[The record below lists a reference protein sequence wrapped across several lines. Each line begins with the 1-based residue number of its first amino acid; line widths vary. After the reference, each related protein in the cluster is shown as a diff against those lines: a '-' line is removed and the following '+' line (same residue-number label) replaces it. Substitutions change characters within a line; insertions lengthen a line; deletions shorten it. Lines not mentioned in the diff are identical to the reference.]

1 MHPGGQVRQAYAGT
15 SAAPEEPKIRFFHSV
30 RQKLLLLVTVLAL
43 LPLAG
48 LSIFSYVAGGNQIR
62 DRIRFSL
69 EKMAQDTADKMDLLL
84 RAKKEELHSMAT
96 TSPLVLRHASPP
108 GWDRMIPLLNNY
120 CFNHE
125 GYDALLVVDA
135 TGAVVAVNTTDRD
148 MAPIPRARLERVLG
162 RNISEFPEE
171 RRLFAAS
178 IQGQHS
184 HADWYASAI
193 AGALCDYEDEDG
205 SHRYNIALSEPFR
218 DPATREITGVW
229 INIVNWSLFQNVLDN
244 VELDLAGM
252 ELPTGFGF
260 LTAGDANTVIGH
272 RDRKNRPGSASPA
285 DAYGARFTE
294 DFGILALGDA
304 VRNRQRGS
312 GYRMPDGARKLAGI
326 APVSDTAFGWNVGVE
341 VDETDILRP
350 LRKLGFWLA
359 LTTGALAL
367 PVVFFTW
374 MTARRITLS
383 LRALIRSARTM
394 ARGNFRQR
402 VPLRSSDELGILAAT
417 FNEMGDALSAR
428 EVQLQEL
435 TRNLEA
441 MVRERTL
448 ELENSHEALKRAYFD
463 LQSAQEQLVQTEK
476 MASLG
481 QLVSGIAHEIKN
493 PLNFIYGNTG
503 FLGEYTEKLQ
513 SLVEGLDRL
522 PSLSDEDREEIARR
536 KEEIHYAFIKE
547 DLKILIGNFAEGAHR
562 INTIVSD
569 LRTFSRM
576 DTDAVSDVDLH
587 ASIEMSLNLLRN
599 QYRNRIE
606 IHKEY
611 GDLPRIQGYAGKLNQ
626 VMMNLLSNAFA
637 AVREKGDVW
646 IRTRRQG
653 DGVEIEI
660 EDNGVG
666 IPAENLKRIFE
677 PFFTTKPVGQGTGL
691 GLSISYGIIEQHQ
704 GKIEVSGAPGG
715 GSVFT
720 VRLPVIQEKSR

>member
-1 MHPGGQVRQAYAGT
+1 MRQGYAGT
-15 SAAPEEPKIRFFHSV
+15 GAAPGEPKIRFFHSV
-30 RQKLLLLVTVLAL
+30 RRKLLLLVTALAL

-48 LSIFSYVAGGNQIR
+48 LSVFSYVAGGRQIR
-62 DRIRFSL
+62 ERIRFSL

-96 TSPLVLRHASPP
+96 TSPLVLGGVSPLV
-108 GWDRMIPLLNNY
+108 GERLVPLLNNY
-120 CFNHE
+120 GFNHE
-125 GYDALLVVDA
+125 GYDALLVLDA
-135 TGAVVAVNTTDRD
+135 SGAVIAVNTTDRNT
-148 MAPIPRARLERVLG
+148 APIPEERLRRVRG
-162 RNISEFPEE
+162 RNIAEFPVE
-171 RRLFAAS
+171 RKLFEAS
-178 IQGQHS
+178 ITGHNS
-184 HADWYASAI
+184 HADWYASPI
-193 AGALCDYEDEDG
+193 AGILCDYGHEDG
-205 SHRYNIALSEPFR
+205 GTRYNIALSEPVR
-218 DPATREITGVW
+218 DPETHEITGVW

-272 RDRKNRPGSASPA
+272 RDRGNRPGRGGAP
-285 DAYGARFTE
+285 DFYGARLVE
-294 DFGILALGDA
+294 DYGVLSLGEA
-304 VRNRQRGS
+304 VRNRERS
-312 GYRMPDGARKLAGI
+312 CAYRMPDGARKLSGI
-326 APVSDTAFGWNVGVE
+326 APLSDTAFGWNAGVE
-341 VDETDILRP
+341 VDESDVLRP
-350 LRKLGFWLA
+350 HRRLGLWLA

-374 MTARRITLS
+374 LTARGITLS
-383 LRALIRSARTM
+383 LRTLIRSARTM
-394 ARGNFRQR
+394 AQGNFRQR
-402 VPLRSSDELGILAAT
+402 VPLGSSDELGILAAT
-417 FNEMGDALSAR
+417 FNEMADALAAR

-435 TRNLEA
+435 TRNLET

-503 FLGEYTEKLQ
+503 FLGEYAEKLQ
-513 SLVEGLDRL
+513 ALVESLENL
-522 PSLSDEDREEIARR
+522 PSLSEEDRGEIARR
-536 KEEIHYAFIKE
+536 KEEIHYAFIRE
-547 DLKILIGNFAEGAHR
+547 DLKILIGNFAEGARR

-576 DTDAVSDVDLH
+576 DADSLSDVDLH
-587 ASIEMSLNLLRN
+587 AALEMSLNLLRN
-599 QYRNRIE
+599 QYKNRVE

-637 AVREKGDVW
+637 AIRGKGDVW
-646 IRTRRQG
+646 IRTRPVG

-704 GKIEVSGAPGG
+704 GRIDVSGAPGG
-715 GSVFT
+715 GTVFT
-720 VRLPVIQEKSR
+720 VRLPLHQETSR